1 VANPLKQTNIRKA
14 LSTNPET
21 QGQEEEP
28 SQTPQKPAQDR
39 HFSTLSKE
47 QKSKGGFEMF
57 TNIQANSDILRLI
70 SGKSKKD
77 ENSQKAERSFLTL
90 IEDSYNKIISHE
102 SGSIDDSNL
111 DMFVGDKDS
120 NEEPDAME
128 M

>member
-1 VANPLKQTNIRKA
+1 
-14 LSTNPET
+14 
-21 QGQEEEP
+21 
-28 SQTPQKPAQDR
+28 
-39 HFSTLSKE
+39 
-47 QKSKGGFEMF
+47 MF